1 MNIAAW
7 ESWGILGRIGV
18 CPAQMP
24 EVSFCLGFGRCESFT
39 IFRATQNTY
48 ATTGNVMQESKP
60 LQIGII
66 GMGTV
71 GTGVARILLEHA
83 DRMQR
88 RTGRAVRLARATVRD
103 IAKPRDLQLPPD
115 VLGNDVDAVINDP
128 DIDIAV
134 QLIGGIDP
142 ARDIMKRLL
151 AAGKDVVTAN
161 KALLCEFG
169 DELFA
174 LARSLGRTIA
184 FEAAV
189 AGGIPIIA
197 TVGQSMAANQ
207 ITSIEAILNGTS
219 NYILTEMLKRGSSYA
234 DVLGDAQRLGYA
246 EADPAMDVD
255 GTDAAQKLV
264 ILAQLAFGTRVP
276 LDRFPRSGIDQLELT
291 DLTCAAELN
300 YVVKLL
306 ATARLVNGELEM
318 HVQPTLVRN
327 DRLIAKTD
335 GPFNMIALEGDAVG
349 KTWFSGPGAGQMATA
364 SAVVADLVDLAVGR
378 AQVTFSRL
386 DLWNDHAPVPQ
397 CAEDQIAHRFYL
409 RFDVED
415 RPHVFADIADILGRH
430 DISLASIIQHEAS
443 EPQPSSN
450 GAAVVPVVV
459 MTHRTSQGKLRAA
472 EAELNQLTSLNRPIV
487 RMPVSD

>member
-1 MNIAAW
+1 M
-7 ESWGILGRIGV
+7 S
-18 CPAQMP
+18 
-24 EVSFCLGFGRCESFT
+24 
-39 IFRATQNTY
+39 
-48 ATTGNVMQESKP
+48 ESKP
-60 LQIGII
+60 LQVGII

-71 GTGVARILLEHA
+71 GTGVARILVQHV
-83 DRMQR
+83 DRIR
-88 RTGRAVRLARATVRD
+88 RRVGRDVQLKRATVRD
-103 IAKPRDLQLPPD
+103 LDKPRDVELPPG
-115 VLGNDVDAVINDP
+115 VLTDDIDAVIDDP
-128 DIDIAV
+128 DIDVAV
-134 QLIGGIDP
+134 QLIGGTDP

-151 AAGKDVVTAN
+151 AAGKHVVTAN

-169 DELFA
+169 DELFEF
-174 LARSLGRTIA
+174 ARKHDRTIA

-197 TVGQSMAANQ
+197 TVGQSMSANQ

-219 NYILTEMLKRGSSYA
+219 NYILTEMLKRGSAYS

-264 ILAQLAFGTRVP
+264 ILAQLAFGTKVP

-306 ATARLVNGELEM
+306 ATARLVHGELEM
-318 HVQPTLVRN
+318 HVQPTLVKC

-349 KTWFSGPGAGQMATA
+349 KTWLSGPGAGQMATA
-364 SAVVADLVDLAVGR
+364 SAVVADVVDLAVGR

-386 DLWNDHAPVPQ
+386 DLWNDHPPVPL
-397 CAEDQIAHRFYL
+397 CEEDKIAHRFYL
-409 RFDVED
+409 RFNVED

-430 DISLASIIQHEAS
+430 DISLASIIQHESS
-443 EPQPSSN
+443 EQQPTSN
-450 GAAVVPVVV
+450 GASIVPVVV
-459 MTHRTSQGKLRAA
+459 MTHYTAQGKLRAA
-472 EAELNQLTSLNRPIV
+472 EAELSQLTSLHPPIV